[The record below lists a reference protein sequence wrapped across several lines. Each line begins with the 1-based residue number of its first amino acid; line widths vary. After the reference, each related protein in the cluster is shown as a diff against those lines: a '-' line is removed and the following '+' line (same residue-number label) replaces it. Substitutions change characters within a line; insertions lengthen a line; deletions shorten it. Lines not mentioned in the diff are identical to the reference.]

1 MKVNIYKMNKILY
14 FAFICAFFSCTDLEE
29 EVFSQVSPSNFY
41 NTPADADT
49 AIIAIYQTMNR
60 GLFDAAMPSLV
71 FVASPHVWTRV
82 SYRKSYANYTV
93 TAAET
98 RSNPSVWRKSYE
110 AIFRANVAIG
120 EIEKKFYG
128 DGYEAERLAIIAE
141 AKWLRAFNYF
151 NLVRLYGEVP
161 MPTVATSD
169 IEGARLPRTSIANI
183 YEQIIADLKYA
194 ETNLPD
200 RKRTDSK
207 LGRPVVGT
215 AKFLLGK
222 VYLTMAGLP
231 LNDASK
237 MPMAHAKIKEVI
249 DKKKKWGYDL
259 LDSYEDAIRIENNAE
274 RIFSIQQSRAI
285 EAQGTQMART
295 WGGKSAISAGPLGG
309 LYQGGF
315 TQDFYE
321 SYDATDERRDVTMA
335 YRYDSSNTKIPIFT
349 YGEKQYKEFYGIAP
363 NKYNDPEQ
371 LAANGQNDIIIY
383 RYSDALLM
391 YAEAEN
397 ELKGPSKT
405 AYQYLNEVRARG
417 GATAHDSSEIR
428 TKGQFRD
435 LIYKERFWELSF
447 EFHEIY
453 DIRRLGKVEEVM
465 DINPEAVKAQTP
477 YEPRYELWP
486 IPVSE
491 IQTNIELNGKNN
503 PGW

>member
-1 MKVNIYKMNKILY
+1 MKVNKFKMNKILY
-14 FAFICAFFSCTDLEE
+14 FAFICTFFSCTDLEE
-29 EVFSQVSPSNFY
+29 EVFSQISPSNFY

-60 GLFDAAMPSLV
+60 GLFDATMPSLV
-71 FVASPHVWTRV
+71 FMASPYVYSRV
-82 SYRKSYANYTV
+82 GYRKSYANYTV
-93 TAAET
+93 NSAET
-98 RSNPSVWRKSYE
+98 NSNPRVWQKTYQ
-110 AIFRANVAIG
+110 AIFRANIAIG

-128 DGYEAERLAIIAE
+128 DANEAERLAIIAE

-161 MPTVATSD
+161 MPTVATD
-169 IEGARLPRTSIANI
+169 NIEGAFLPRTSIANI

-200 RKRTDSK
+200 RKRNDSK

-249 DKKKKWGYDL
+249 DNKEQWGYDL

-274 RIFSIQQSRAI
+274 RIFSVQQSREI
-285 EAQGTQMART
+285 EAQGTQMAFV
-295 WGGKSAISAGPLGG
+295 WGGKWWNRGG
-309 LYQGGF
+309 TRGGQFHGGF
-315 TQDFYE
+315 SKDFYD
-321 SYDATDERRDVTMA
+321 SYEATDERRDVTMA
-335 YRYDSSNTKIPIFT
+335 LSYEHYSNGTTLT
-349 YGEKQYKEFYGIAP
+349 YIESRQYQQGFGITQ
-363 NKYNDPEQ
+363 NKYNDSEQ
-371 LAANGQNDIIIY
+371 LCCNGQNDIIIY

-397 ELKGPSKT
+397 EVNGPTTT

-417 GATAHDSSEIR
+417 GASTYDPSGGLSQDE
-428 TKGQFRD
+428 FRE

-447 EFHEIY
+447 EFHEVY
-453 DIRRLGKVEEVM
+453 DIRRLGKVEEA
-465 DINPEAVKAQTP
+465 IATNPEAIKVGTV
-477 YEPRYELWP
+477 YEPRFELWP
-486 IPVSE
+486 IPISE
-491 IQTNIELNGKNN
+491 IQTNPELNGENN